1 MVYQTENKKR
11 ALLILFKDF
20 TSYYN
25 ANTISK
31 QLGISRIGS
40 MKLLKKLKTENLVTA
55 TVIGKSTVYK
65 PNMQNSYMLDLI
77 TFILAEESNGFK
89 RWKEEFKEFFVEGRI
104 ILLYGSTIVNYT
116 KARDI
121 DIMILR
127 KAGDSG
133 QIHKLINEKQQLLPK
148 KIHAIDLTSQEF
160 IKNVQ
165 NKQVAV
171 IDIVKNAVILY
182 GQSKYVELLK
192 NVSSL

>member
-1 MVYQTENKKR
+1 M
-11 ALLILFKDF
+11 I
-20 TSYYN
+20 
-25 ANTISK
+25 
-31 QLGISRIGS
+31 
-40 MKLLKKLKTENLVTA
+40 A

-65 PNMQNSYMLDLI
+65 PNMQDSYVLDLI
-77 TFILAEESNGFK
+77 TFILAEEANEFK
-89 RWKEEFKEFFVEGRI
+89 RWKEEFKELFVDGRI
-104 ILLYGSTIVNYT
+104 ILLYGSTIRDYT

-133 QIHKLINEKQQLLPK
+133 QIHKVISEKQQLLPK

-160 IKNVQ
+160 MKNVQ

-171 IDIVKNAVILY
+171 IDIVKNAIILY
-182 GQSKYVELLK
+182 GQNKYAELLK

>member
-1 MVYQTENKKR
+1 MAYQTENEKK
-11 ALLILFKDF
+11 ALLVLFKDF
-20 TSYYN
+20 TSYHN

-40 MKLLKKLKTENLVTA
+40 MKLLKKLKAENLVIA

-65 PNMQNSYMLDLI
+65 PNMQDSYVLDLI
-77 TFILAEESNGFK
+77 TFILAEEANEFK
-89 RWKEEFKEFFVEGRI
+89 RWKEEFKELFVDGRI
-104 ILLYGSTIVNYT
+104 ILLHGSTIRDYT

-133 QIHKLINEKQQLLPK
+133 QIHKVISEKQQLLPK

-160 IKNVQ
+160 MKNVQ

-171 IDIVKNAVILY
+171 IDIVKNAIILY
-182 GQSKYVELLK
+182 GQNKYAELLK

>member
-165 NKQVAV
+165 NKQVAI
-171 IDIVKNAVILY
+171 IDIIKNAVVLY
-182 GQSKYVELLK
+182 GHNKYVELLK

>member
-1 MVYQTENKKR
+1 MAYQTENEKK

-20 TSYYN
+20 TSYHN

-40 MKLLKKLKTENLVTA
+40 MKLLKKLKAENLVIA

-65 PNMQNSYMLDLI
+65 PNMQDSYVLDLI
-77 TFILAEESNGFK
+77 TFILAEEANEFK
-89 RWKEEFKEFFVEGRI
+89 RWKEEFKELFVDGRI
-104 ILLYGSTIVNYT
+104 ILLYGSTIRDYT

-133 QIHKLINEKQQLLPK
+133 QIHKVISEKQQLLPK

-160 IKNVQ
+160 MKNVQ

-171 IDIVKNAVILY
+171 IDIVKNAIILY
-182 GQSKYVELLK
+182 GQNKYAELLK